1 MTIVKEISNV
11 SPVPGQ
17 VVSVSR
23 SNNRTGMVFDVSVR
37 LCWKITA
44 AGVKFTYY
52 TDMVQV
58 EVNRATDTVAS
69 FKARLKALYDQKV
82 LADTTEA
89 DMIYALMNLSL
100 P

>member
-1 MTIVKEISNV
+1 MAIVKEIADV
-11 SPVPGQ
+11 SPAPGQ
-17 VVSVSR
+17 VISVSR

-52 TDMVQV
+52 ADVVQL

-82 LADTTEA
+82 LENTTEA
-89 DMIYALMNLSL
+89 DMIYALMNLTL